1 MLYDCYN
8 NLGGLVRAVDFH
20 LPVESIVQEEV
31 VGHAHSVRLHGVALP
46 IVVIANV
53 TWLTKIITKFN

>member
-1 MLYDCYN
+1 
-8 NLGGLVRAVDFH
+8 VRAVDFH

-31 VGHAHSVRLHGVALP
+31 VGHAHSVRLHGVALS